1 MIKKGK
7 SNKNSLSD
15 LLKRYFDLIK
25 LKGFSVEM
33 LKKEP
38 DFKKLKLSEKNNLID
53 KLNELMK
60 NYSVKSRSKSKMKP
74 TAKSKSVPSLSNS
87 LNKKRR
93 DQKKGSDKIS
103 ISSEKIRISKS
114 TKKVGLGAK
123 KEVSRK
129 KPLKKDLKKS
139 SQKRFN

>member
-123 KEVSRK
+123 KKFLEK
-129 KPLKKDLKKS
+129 NL
-139 SQKRFN
+139 